1 MENEKLCELIAQIS
15 NGDDEAFAKLY
26 EELSKFVYAVSL
38 NILRDSFL
46 AEDCVHDTFLHIKN
60 SASRFENGRNVK
72 SWVYAIARN
81 VALTMYKVQKRSV
94 PLDDEIIATFSDD
107 DFSEKSDTAVLIRKL
122 IFELEQKDREILL
135 MHINEGMKFREIADV
150 LEIPLGTVLW
160 RYNYILSKLKKKI
173 NF

>member
-38 NILRDSFL
+38 NILRDTFL

-60 SASRFENGRNVK
+60 SANRFENGRNVK

-173 NF
+173 NL

>member
-60 SASRFENGRNVK
+60 SANRFENGRNVK

-81 VALTMYKVQKRSV
+81 VALTMYKIQKRSV

>member
-1 MENEKLCELIAQIS
+1 MENEKLCELIVQIS

-60 SASRFENGRNVK
+60 SANRFEKGRNVK

-122 IFELEQKDREILL
+122 VFELEQKDREILL

-150 LEIPLGTVLW
+150 LGIPLGTVLW